1 MLQLALQIGHSSLG
15 QFMWGNECQLA
26 FCFALYERCC
36 FAKLTSVSICTFEKR
51 AIHWKQVI
59 FYIHHMIVLQKFSSS
74 SDACDTRWSLS
85 RDGLIITGF
94 VSSILVLILA
104 IVLPLVL
111 ILAYNLRRENEDVS
125 NYGSICAP

>member
-1 MLQLALQIGHSSLG
+1 
-15 QFMWGNECQLA
+15 
-26 FCFALYERCC
+26 
-36 FAKLTSVSICTFEKR
+36 
-51 AIHWKQVI
+51 
-59 FYIHHMIVLQKFSSS
+59 MIVLQKFSSS
-74 SDACDTRWSLS
+74 SDACDTSWQLS
-85 RDGLIITGF
+85 RNGLIMTGF